1 MSWKLLQTRR
11 PPALAKQQGW
21 PAKAEKLRS
30 WALLGRRGVTQ
41 GAQLLGAG
49 QVREQLCL
57 KPIQQPVNRVGEQAN
72 DHQNQNDVLGEP
84 TPLAGAEQI
93 AEPVLRIDQLGQH
106 DVAEREAEQTAEI
119 VVDTRQRQC

>member
-21 PAKAEKLRS
+21 PAKPETLRS

-57 KPIQQPVNRVGEQAN
+57 KPVEQAIDRVRQQTN
-72 DHQNQNDVLGEP
+72 DHQDQDDVLGEP
-84 TPLAGAEQI
+84 APLPGAEQI

-119 VVDTRQRQC
+119 VV